1 MENKMRAICAGTTT
15 KGDVVHESL
24 DMYRDVYIR
33 TRRGIN
39 ILKAVSSMTEKSI
52 NGQLLTSSGTVG

>member
-1 MENKMRAICAGTTT
+1 MRAICAGTTT

-39 ILKAVSSMTEKSI
+39 ILKAVSSMTEKAQMD
-52 NGQLLTSSGTVG
+52 NC

>member
-15 KGDVVHESL
+15 KGDVIHQSL

-39 ILKAVSSMTEKSI
+39 ILKAVSVIVEKMKTE
-52 NGQLLTSSGTVG
+52 